1 MSIDGEQDLVKLK
14 EIGRIVGKT
23 LKTMLQT
30 VEPGMTTAELDA
42 VGRKLLED
50 AGARSAPESS
60 YNFPGATCIS
70 VNHHMAHGIPSDKVI
85 IKAGDLINIDVSA
98 EKDGYY
104 ADTGAS
110 MAVPPVNPLFQKL
123 CLSTRRALKSGMRAA
138 RAGRPLNHIGRAVSM
153 EAKKA
158 GFGIVRN
165 LGSHGVGR
173 SLHEEPKFIPSYYDP
188 KDTRQLSEGMVITI
202 EPFLTTGPPN
212 AFQEKDG
219 WTLSTL
225 RGCYAA
231 QFEHTI
237 VITKNQPIVVTQV

>member
-1 MSIDGEQDLVKLK
+1 MSIDGEQDLIKLK
-14 EIGRIVGKT
+14 VIGRIVGET
-23 LKTMLQT
+23 LKTMLQS
-30 VEPGMTTAELDA
+30 VKPGMTTAELDA
-42 VGRKLLED
+42 IGRRLLEQ

-70 VNHHMAHGIPSDKVI
+70 INHHMAHGIPSADVVI
-85 IKAGDLINIDVSA
+85 RAGDLINIDVSA

-110 MAVPPVNPLFQKL
+110 MAVPPVNPLFTKL
-123 CLSTRRALKSGMRAA
+123 CTSTRRALKSGMRAA
-138 RAGRPLNHIGRAVSM
+138 RAGRPLNHIGRAVSR
-153 EAKKA
+153 EAAKA
-158 GFGIVRN
+158 GFDVVRN

-173 SLHEEPKFIPSYYDP
+173 SLHEEPKFIPSYFDP
-188 KDTRQLSEGMVITI
+188 KDQRRLHEGMVITI
-202 EPFLTTGPPN
+202 EPFLTTGPPM

-225 RGCYAA
+225 QGCYAA

-237 VITKNQPIVVTQV
+237 VITKNDPIVVTQV